1 MDRTKLTKDK
11 LIKELTLRDAEIYA
25 LKQKL
30 RKATLENMLLK
41 DIARSAKI

>member
-11 LIKELTLRDAEIYA
+11 LIKELTIKDAEIYA

-30 RKATLENMLLK
+30 RKATIENMLLK
-41 DIARSAKI
+41 DMARSARI